1 MPYHAIR
8 RVRIAHCKRG
18 PSRCDKCREMDAER
32 ICLLEIWPPG
42 EGEMQRRVLSME
54 ENGVQVWREFDIVR
68 SFESGEEAQIYAEQH
83 GIDDV
88 EL

>member
-1 MPYHAIR
+1 MPYHVIR
-8 RVRIAHCKRG
+8 TVRIAHCKRG
-18 PSRCDKCREMDAER
+18 PGRCEKCGEMDAER
-32 ICLLEIWPPG
+32 ICLLEICPPG
-42 EGEMQRRVLSME
+42 EGEMQRRVIRME

-68 SFESGEEAQIYAEQH
+68 SFESREEAQTYAEQQ